1 MILQAFK
8 CQQYCYHK
16 LLAKRKIAMFIDIS
30 KLAIAFDFVNHD
42 ILLNKLKVMYGID
55 GTLIKF
61 LTSYLQNRY
70 QRVVV
75 SNQSSTTLQ
84 VNSGVPQGS
93 ILGPL
98 LFVLFIND
106 ISSGLSDGTNI
117 VLYADD
123 TKIWRRIVSAQ
134 DNTILQADINYLNDW
149 AIKNMMKFHPSKCK
163 ILSISLGQP
172 VPSPHVYIL
181 DALPLNY
188 VESEKDLGVYMTPK
202 LNWNMQCDR
211 IYSDACQKFGVVR
224 RNSHIVT
231 DQKRRRALYLSLV
244 RSIFENCSIIWRPTT
259 ISMSD
264 KLEGLQK
271 RAIKWILSE
280 EEFSYSVE
288 LYITKCKQVDILP
301 LNLKFDL
308 NDLIFFH
315 KVFYN
320 LVPVTLPDYLKLY
333 QGGSRLRQSHLD
345 SLSLIS
351 SIIPRSSQNP
361 LSRSFFYRTHLLWN
375 KLPLDIRQLV
385 PPNSFKSSLI
395 KHLWKSVTVAEL
407 DSSFSS
413 TTSDSP

>member
-1 MILQAFK
+1 
-8 CQQYCYHK
+8 
-16 LLAKRKIAMFIDIS
+16 
-30 KLAIAFDFVNHD
+30 
-42 ILLNKLKVMYGID
+42 
-55 GTLIKF
+55 
-61 LTSYLQNRY
+61 
-70 QRVVV
+70 
-75 SNQSSTTLQ
+75 
-84 VNSGVPQGS
+84 
-93 ILGPL
+93 
-98 LFVLFIND
+98 
-106 ISSGLSDGTNI
+106 
-117 VLYADD
+117 
-123 TKIWRRIVSAQ
+123 
-134 DNTILQADINYLNDW
+134 
-149 AIKNMMKFHPSKCK
+149 
-163 ILSISLGQP
+163 
-172 VPSPHVYIL
+172 
-181 DALPLNY
+181 
-188 VESEKDLGVYMTPK
+188 
-202 LNWNMQCDR
+202 
-211 IYSDACQKFGVVR
+211 
-224 RNSHIVT
+224 
-231 DQKRRRALYLSLV
+231 
-244 RSIFENCSIIWRPTT
+244 
-259 ISMSD
+259 MSD

-395 KHLWKSVTVAEL
+395 KHLWKSVTVEEL